1 MGGRMTERSE
11 YLWPNEQIAWPVDS
25 PEVAVKEALA
35 LAARGLNGVPALVK
49 WARRS
54 DDNQRVFWSIL
65 YPKLLPVEVAA
76 EVDMGR
82 RFAAVTAQWL
92 SE

>member
-1 MGGRMTERSE
+1 MDERPLF
-11 YLWPNEQIAWPVDS
+11 LWPNERTPY
-25 PEVAVKEALA
+25 PEDVPEATVKEALA

-54 DDNQRVFWSIL
+54 DDNQRIFWSIL
-65 YPKLLPVEVAA
+65 FPRLLPVEVAA

-82 RFAAVTAQWL
+82 RFTEVTAKWL